1 MGILD
6 KIFGDANEKYIKS
19 LQPTID
25 KVNAL
30 EPEFQGFSADQFT
43 DKTKELQ
50 ERLAKGEVEED
61 ILPEAFALVREAARQ
76 TLNQFHYDVQ
86 IIGAL
91 VLHSGQIAEMRTG
104 EGKTLTATLA
114 VYLNALSGKGVHV
127 VTVNDYLA
135 KRDAAWMGQVY
146 SKLGLS
152 VGIIQHEK
160 AFIYSDNKSSAADEI
175 RDIGIEVEDEYLEP
189 CSRKEA
195 YAADITY
202 GTNNEFGFD
211 YLKDNMVM
219 STDMMVQ
226 RPLNYAIVDEVDS
239 ILIDEARTPLIIS
252 APAEDST
259 KQYYQFTS
267 IVKQLSE
274 SSDYNV
280 DEKMRAVTLTEEGIS
295 KVENI
300 LGVDNIYETKGLSTV
315 HHLEQALKA
324 RVLFTKDKDYVV
336 KDGEVIIID
345 EFTGRMMHG
354 RRYSEGLHQA
364 IEAKENVEIQRESL
378 TLATVTFQNFF
389 RMYDKLAGMTGTAA
403 TEAEEFSK
411 IYNLDVSVIPT
422 NKPIL
427 RKDTND
433 VIYQN
438 EIGKFNAIIQD
449 IKRRHKL
456 GQPILVGT
464 ISIEKNE
471 LLGELLSKE
480 GVPFE
485 LLNAK
490 QHEKEAQ
497 IIAQAGRL
505 GAVTIATNMAGRG
518 VDIVLGGNPV
528 EKEEAEKVKAAGGLH
543 VIGTERH
550 ESRRIDNQLRGRS
563 GRQGDPGSTQFF
575 VCMEDDLMRIFGSE
589 RMKSIMQTLKLPED
603 MPIENGIIS
612 KSIESAQKKVE
623 GNNFDIR
630 KHLVEYDDVINK
642 HREVIYTKRKAI
654 LDLAETKVE
663 EIEIENENKVTNLK
677 EYILD
682 LVSKEIDQ
690 VVTFHTNA
698 ESDDTTKEIIE
709 TIRTIFPLSKD
720 EIGGY
725 ENILSNKELETHE
738 LRDKIINHFNNI
750 AEQKYALLETS
761 FKTQENGEQQLRQL
775 ELAILLRTIDN
786 LWIEH
791 LEAIDHLRRG
801 IGLRGYGQRDPLVEY
816 KKESY
821 IMFSDMID
829 SIQNQV
835 VYNIFKLGQT
845 SNIGGRDISEKQGSL
860 IKASAQTQ
868 FAANEE
874 KKLKPDV
881 KAKVKDKEGHK
892 VGRNDP
898 CPCGSGKKYK
908 KCHG

>member
-30 EPEFQGFSADQFT
+30 EPEFQGFSADQFLN
-43 DKTKELQ
+43 KTKELQ
-50 ERLAKGEVEED
+50 KRVSSESIDD
-61 ILPEAFALVREAARQ
+61 ILPVAFALVREAARQ

-160 AFIYSDNKSSAADEI
+160 AFIYTDIKDKKADEI

-189 CSRKEA
+189 CSRKQA

-219 STDMMVQ
+219 NTDMMVQ
-226 RPLNYAIVDEVDS
+226 RPLHYAIVDEVDS

-259 KQYYQFTS
+259 KQYYQFAT

-274 SSDYNV
+274 TSDYNV
-280 DEKMRAVTLTEEGIS
+280 DEKMRAVTLTEDGIS

-300 LGVDNIYETKGLSTV
+300 LGVDNIYETKGLATV

-389 RMYDKLAGMTGTAA
+389 RMYEKLAGMTGTAA

-438 EIGKFNAIIQD
+438 EMGKFNAIIQD
-449 IKRRHKL
+449 IKRRYKL
-456 GQPILVGT
+456 GQPVLVGT

-471 LLGELLSKE
+471 LLGELLAKE

-528 EKEEAEKVKAAGGLH
+528 DKEEAEKVKEAGGLH

-575 VCMEDDLMRIFGSE
+575 VCMGDDLMRIFGSE

-663 EIEIENENKVTNLK
+663 EIEIEDENKVRNLK

-725 ENILSNKELETHE
+725 ENIVSNKDLETHE
-738 LRDKIINHFNNI
+738 LRDKIIKHFNNI

-860 IKASAQTQ
+860 VKASAQTQ
-868 FAANEE
+868 FAAGEE